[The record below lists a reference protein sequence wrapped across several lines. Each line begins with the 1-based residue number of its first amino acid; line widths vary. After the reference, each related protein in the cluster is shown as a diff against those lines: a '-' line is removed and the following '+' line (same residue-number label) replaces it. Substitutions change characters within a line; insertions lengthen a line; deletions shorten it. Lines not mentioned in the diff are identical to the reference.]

1 MGDVN
6 VPSSKLKNGIWCAR
20 FDNAAVGG
28 SRFFDFTHTRH
39 SFMFGTI
46 DSGDPCEGSVM
57 LPEDAMNVDTK
68 MDDGKP
74 ATGQVKGVN
83 RTVCTNSTGASDT
96 AATYDLDSNVIECSL
111 LFQLN

>member
-1 MGDVN
+1 
-6 VPSSKLKNGIWCAR
+6 
-20 FDNAAVGG
+20 
-28 SRFFDFTHTRH
+28 
-39 SFMFGTI
+39 MFGTI